1 LFFRFQEELIRAR
14 SNVCTSSGSQ
24 NGYFQGRNVR
34 ESLNQLRVSLNRSLI
49 LPPTD
54 NDTDEEVN
62 VDQDDV
68 RELCQHLDKL
78 HSSEENITDT
88 SVNRDSIQFYSM
100 EESCETDLMS
110 SESEFEE
117 ISVGKPWNELPDK
130 ANDASEDNFVSA
142 LNTLTA
148 VDHASRRS
156 VSISSCCQS
165 PILQDPPL
173 SESPKIGNIQ
183 RKSMN
188 MPSHLASLTSVS
200 ESSKFN
206 LDVLRQ
212 SLKQSEHIRSSL
224 RSSKTF
230 TGPTETL
237 AASLHRGLQIIDHHQ
252 RNSAPNKSSVSF
264 SFEHL
269 TLKPCSEVDKA
280 NASIQ
285 TLPEEKPSSNGPS
298 ASFLCASCRQI
309 ISEKD
314 SNDAQDSLKTWVL
327 AVNEAENPTQ
337 RMDEVPKV
345 WQDVISTK
353 V

>member
-1 LFFRFQEELIRAR
+1 M
-14 SNVCTSSGSQ
+14 
-24 NGYFQGRNVR
+24 
-34 ESLNQLRVSLNRSLI
+34 RVSLNRSLI
-49 LPPTD
+49 LTPTD
-54 NDTDEEVN
+54 NDSEEEIN

-68 RELCQHLDKL
+68 RELYQHLDKL
-78 HSSEENITDT
+78 HSSEENIIDT
-88 SVNRDSIQFYSM
+88 PVNRDSIQFYSM

-110 SESEFEE
+110 SESEIEE
-117 ISVGKPWNELPDK
+117 ISMGPWNELPDE

-148 VDHASRRS
+148 VDHAPRRS
-156 VSISSCCQS
+156 ISISSCCQS

-188 MPSHLASLTSVS
+188 MSSHLLASQNSVS

-206 LDVLRQ
+206 LDMLRQ

-252 RNSAPNKSSVSF
+252 RNSAPNKSTVSF

-298 ASFLCASCRQI
+298 ASFLCASCQQR

-314 SNDAQDSLKTWVL
+314 CNEAQDSLKTWVL
-327 AVNEAENPTQ
+327 AVNGAENLTQ
-337 RMDEVPKV
+337 RTDEVPKV
-345 WQDVISTK
+345 WQDLISAK
-353 V
+353 CN